1 MRHYEGMFLFDPTF
15 AENYANVEKELE
27 RIMGRAGA
35 EIIVAGK
42 WDERKLAYEINRRRR
57 GCYILAYF
65 RAESDRITGIERDCQ
80 LSEPI
85 LRILILST
93 EGVSPEW
100 VEQSIRRQVVS
111 RPLETGPANEKDE
124 RDDKSDDS
132 GKPEGKG
139 EMEPETVE
147 AGSAGDDN
155 HAPA

>member
-1 MRHYEGMFLFDPTF
+1 MFLFDPTF

-27 RIMGRAGA
+27 RVMGRAGA

-57 GCYILAYF
+57 GCYVLVFF
-65 RAESDRITGIERDCQ
+65 RAESDRIAGIERDCQ

-85 LRILILST
+85 LRILILSA
-93 EGVSPEW
+93 EGVPPEW
-100 VEQSIRRQVVS
+100 MEQSIRRQVAS
-111 RPLETGPANEKDE
+111 RPLEAGPAEEEPK
-124 RDDKSDDS
+124 RDDESDES
-132 GKPEGKG
+132 GEPESKG

-147 AGSAGDDN
+147 AGSPGDDN